1 MGNVPIIQ
9 KISLTRY
16 RFPVKNIG
24 KDLSFA
30 MGHFYQ
36 PGAIGTRVALGIRIY
51 TDVGVTG
58 EYMSSAPGTVE
69 QIQAFGPYLIGRSA
83 LERERFYNQAK
94 SLLRKQDRMGIGPV
108 DIALWDL
115 AGKLYG
121 APIYQMLGGYREKLP
136 CYAST
141 YHADRE
147 KDGLSSPEAYADF
160 AEQCLELGVQGV
172 QDSPLGR
179 PGDRARDR
187 DRPCRRSARR
197 RQDGAH
203 DRPVLRV

>member
-16 RFPVKNIG
+16 QFPVENVG

-30 MGHFYQ
+30 MGAFYQ
-36 PGAIGTRVALGIRIY
+36 PGGRGTRVALGIRIY
-51 TDVGVTG
+51 TDIGVTG
-58 EYMSSAPGTVE
+58 EYMSTAPGTVE

-147 KDGLSSPEAYADF
+147 KDGLSSPG
-160 AEQCLELGVQGV
+160 GVCGLCGAVPRDGIQGV
-172 QDSPLGR
+172 QDSPVGR
-179 PGDRARDR
+179 PGNRARDR
-187 DRPCRRSARR
+187 DRPCRPVGASAARWRS
-197 RQDGAH
+197 
-203 DRPVLRV
+203 

>member
-16 RFPVKNIG
+16 QFPLENVG

-30 MGHFYQ
+30 MGAFYQ
-36 PGAIGTRVALGIRIY
+36 PGAKGSRVALGIRIY

-58 EYMSSAPGTVE
+58 EYMSIAPGTVE

-147 KDGLSSPEAYADF
+147 KTASA
-160 AEQCLELGVQGV
+160 
-172 QDSPLGR
+172 
-179 PGDRARDR
+179 
-187 DRPCRRSARR
+187 ARR
-197 RQDGAH
+197 RTRTSPSSASRWGTRGSRFTHGETLSSSARSRPFARSVGASAA
-203 DRPVLRV
+203 RWRS